1 MHLIDCTQ
9 EGSRM
14 SCRKTDVS
22 SLMANYHFWIHD
34 KDGKGEPLDKDI
46 LKTAE
51 EIAPLLTR
59 YRQQEIDCEATCND
73 MLQEAVEAASKAKRR
88 NHIANLPGYLTSS
101 YRHIVDKFLEH
112 KKKLLAVDDEFL
124 EDLANAQHVPSFE
137 EWMHNR
143 LVLEKLIKSMDQET
157 QRIWGWRME
166 GYSESEIAK
175 RLGTTANTVSMRVTR
190 GFREAAKNLL
200 QGKRGSKTK

>member
-1 MHLIDCTQ
+1 MS
-9 EGSRM
+9 SRM
-14 SCRKTDVS
+14 
-22 SLMANYHFWIHD
+22 AHYQYWIHD
-34 KDGKGEPLDKDI
+34 KDTKGEPLDEDV
-46 LKTAE
+46 LKTAK

-59 YRQQEIDCEATCND
+59 YRQLEIDCEATSND

-124 EDLANAQHVPSFE
+124 EDLANAQHAPSFE

-175 RLGTTANTVSMRVTR
+175 RLGTTPNAVSVRVTR
-190 GFREAAKNLL
+190 GFKQATKDLF